1 MIVAEP
7 ASSSVFTSLDVQHS
21 APGCVTVHISAVGEN
36 VIAEA
41 SFSSPFASSSSS
53 SRDSECESPSCFSPS
68 ITSSSPKPF
77 VSIMSRSVSTRSVR
91 CELRRANRSS
101 ASTTSRLADPSGSGR
116 ASDVPVPSY
125 PSERCE
131 YAPSDPDASAGSA
144 SSRATVSD
152 PFGAS
157 YSYLA
162 ARKPSGT
169 PYPFVDVPGS
179 DDFDHSSMIRA
190 SRDDENEPFALT
202 SAMPLAYD
210 EDAPFS
216 VGAYG
221 DSYVGDSYV
230 GDSYVGDSYVGDSYV
245 GDSYVGDSYVGDS
258 YGLVRGLVRGGA
270 RSRAVGGGARRRVFK
285 LGRGIHLG
293 VPRKRVAV
301 PLARSRESA
310 LGFARAFDRR
320 RVRDVVVHALGV
332 HLESHLLVWSERGQ
346 VGRERAV
353 HRHAE
358 RRHDV
363 ASVAAGG
370 SDGRDEEWCAVHAA
384 LGAHAHG
391 GGNGGRDGERDAREI
406 LELHRLHNPRHAR
419 DGRDACARD
428 GEGSGEGESR

>member
-116 ASDVPVPSY
+116 ASDVP
-125 PSERCE
+125 
-131 YAPSDPDASAGSA
+131 APSCPPSDANTRRQTRTRQRGPHPRAPPSQTRLARRIRT
-144 SSRATVSD
+144 SRR
-152 PFGAS
+152 G
-157 YSYLA
+157 Y
-162 ARKPSGT
+162 PSGT

-190 SRDDENEPFALT
+190 SRDDENELFALT

-221 DSYVGDSYV
+221 DSYVGTRTW
-230 GDSYVGDSYVGDSYV
+230 
-245 GDSYVGDSYVGDS
+245 
-258 YGLVRGLVRGGA
+258 GLVRGDSVRGDSYLDSYVDSYVDSHVAG
-270 RSRAVGGGARRRVFK
+270 SIPSRRR
-285 LGRGIHLG
+285 R
-293 VPRKRVAV
+293 
-301 PLARSRESA
+301 RSSPSLQTRTRDTSWCTTEA
-310 LGFARAFDRR
+310 CCCTTRAFPGVRPGFR
-320 RVRDVVVHALGV
+320 ARV
-332 HLESHLLVWSERGQ
+332 
-346 VGRERAV
+346 
-353 HRHAE
+353 
-358 RRHDV
+358 
-363 ASVAAGG
+363 
-370 SDGRDEEWCAVHAA
+370 
-384 LGAHAHG
+384 
-391 GGNGGRDGERDAREI
+391 
-406 LELHRLHNPRHAR
+406 
-419 DGRDACARD
+419 
-428 GEGSGEGESR
+428 

>member
-1 MIVAEP
+1 M
-7 ASSSVFTSLDVQHS
+7 
-21 APGCVTVHISAVGEN
+21 HISAVGEN

-221 DSYVGDSYV
+221 DSYVGDSY
-230 GDSYVGDSYVGDSYV
+230 SYVGDSYVGDSYV
-245 GDSYVGDSYVGDS
+245 GDSYVGDSWGTRTW
-258 YGLVRGLVRGGA
+258 GTRTWGTRTWRG
-270 RSRAVGGGARRRVFK
+270 SIPSRRR
-285 LGRGIHLG
+285 R
-293 VPRKRVAV
+293 
-301 PLARSRESA
+301 RSSPSLQTRTRDTSWCTTEA
-310 LGFARAFDRR
+310 CCCTTRAFPGVRPGFR
-320 RVRDVVVHALGV
+320 ARV
-332 HLESHLLVWSERGQ
+332 
-346 VGRERAV
+346 
-353 HRHAE
+353 
-358 RRHDV
+358 
-363 ASVAAGG
+363 
-370 SDGRDEEWCAVHAA
+370 
-384 LGAHAHG
+384 
-391 GGNGGRDGERDAREI
+391 
-406 LELHRLHNPRHAR
+406 
-419 DGRDACARD
+419 
-428 GEGSGEGESR
+428 